1 MLITFIKERGPWLAA
16 VVLVLGLTSVLQ
28 ASVSYTVNYGL
39 LHRLAQEAFEPIL
52 VINAAQI
59 CLLVLMSGLWLLGL
73 KDALFRCITL
83 SNCILTL
90 NLLAQTYTLALILT
104 GVTRNGIDELLA
116 DVALIAIINILIF
129 SVWYWIIDPPGV
141 EDDQDQDKP
150 WHFLF
155 PQRGSAIP
163 HYQSWTPHYTDYL
176 FVAFTTSFAF
186 SPTDVM
192 PLTKRAKLLMMLQSS
207 ISIVTLTGL
216 AGSAINILASSA

>member
-1 MLITFIKERGPWLAA
+1 MLISFIKERGPWLAA

-39 LHRLAQEAFEPIL
+39 LHGIAQGTFEPIML
-52 VINAAQI
+52 ISVVQI
-59 CLLVLMSGLWLLGL
+59 SLLVLMAGLWLLRL
-73 KDALFRCITL
+73 KRVLFRCITL
-83 SNCILTL
+83 SNSILTL
-90 NLLAQTYTLALILT
+90 SLLAQTYTLALILT
-104 GVTRNGIDELLA
+104 GIHRNGIDELLV
-116 DVALIAIINILIF
+116 DVALIATINILIF
-129 SVWYWIIDPPGV
+129 SIWYWIIDPPGV
-141 EDDQDQDKP
+141 EDDQDLDKP
-150 WHFLF
+150 WDFLF

-163 HYQSWTPHYTDYL
+163 YYQSWTPHYTDYL